1 MIQLVTRKNIES
13 YSLSRNTWDYM
24 IQFKKKELNG
34 MDIEMVKNLFFIL
47 FFFNNG
53 WQHLNCWV
61 GNP

>member
-34 MDIEMVKNLFFIL
+34 MDIEMVKNLFIFYFI
-47 FFFNNG
+47 FF
-53 WQHLNCWV
+53 
-61 GNP
+61 